1 MGSTLLPC
9 CERKESDGQPD
20 LPMSSQSPKRF
31 RNQNQAN
38 QANNESTSK
47 DVKSSQAPVM
57 TNSNSINSSDKKEKQ
72 EIYTNMNESIDQI
85 RISNTE
91 NHESQYGD
99 IKNDEFYDK
108 NRISIQP
115 TTGTTQEPHHSSIE
129 HLRSAKGETWQ
140 TPSPDPLEQQ
150 MEPGE
155 IIITDEFLIS
165 IKIEFLEVTY
175 KLCDDF
181 GSIFKP
187 YLEIHMDDVP
197 PIRINVYKPED
208 KDKLNSSSIST
219 GGGSGSLDLSMDINN
234 SIINTVSSITPS
246 KNSKFSN
253 NGKEGKMFNF
263 RSVIILSFI

>member
-9 CERKESDGQPD
+9 CERRETEVQPD
-20 LPMSSQSPKRF
+20 IPLSSQSPKRS
-31 RNQNQAN
+31 RNQNKAS
-38 QANNESTSK
+38 QANNESTNK
-47 DVKSSQAPVM
+47 DVKSEQAPV
-57 TNSNSINSSDKKEKQ
+57 TVNSNSINTADKREKQ

-91 NHESQYGD
+91 NLDNHDPHSN
-99 IKNDEFYDK
+99 NDEFYDK
-108 NRISIQP
+108 NRISINP
-115 TTGTTQEPHHSSIE
+115 TTPTTQEPHTSSIE

-140 TPSPDPLEQQ
+140 TPSPDPQEQQLEQ
-150 MEPGE
+150 GE

-165 IKIEFLEVTY
+165 IRIEFLEVTY

-181 GSIFKP
+181 GNIFKP

-197 PIRINVYKPED
+197 PMRINVFKPED

-219 GGGSGSLDLSMDINN
+219 GGGSGSLDLSMNDINN

-253 NGKEGKMFNF
+253 NGKEGKMYNF
-263 RSVIILSFI
+263 RSVILNK